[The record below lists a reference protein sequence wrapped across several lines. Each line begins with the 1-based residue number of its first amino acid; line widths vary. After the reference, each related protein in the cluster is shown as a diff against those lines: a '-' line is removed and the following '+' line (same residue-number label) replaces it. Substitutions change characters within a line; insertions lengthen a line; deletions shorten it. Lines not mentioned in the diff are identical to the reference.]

1 MARRAIVVRFTCRGS
16 GIRLEEM
23 KVIALWLLSVAL
35 IAVGFLGVIAPG
47 LPGVLLIFAGMLLG
61 AWIDDFQ
68 RVGWWTLSVLAAI
81 TVFTF
86 IIDVIASLLGAK
98 RVGASRQA
106 LIGSV
111 VGGLAGIPFGL
122 FGLIAGPFV
131 GAVAGE
137 YLARRQLMDA
147 ARVGWG
153 TFVGLALGTLAKLAL
168 TVAMLTIFAVALI
181 W

>member
-1 MARRAIVVRFTCRGS
+1 MVVRFTWGLVRDQTAV
-16 GIRLEEM
+16 M
-23 KVIALWLLSVAL
+23 KIIALWLLAVAL
-35 IAVGFLGVIAPG
+35 MAVGFLGVIAPG
-47 LPGVLLIFAGMLLG
+47 LPGVLLIFGGMLLG

-68 RVGWWTLSVLAAI
+68 RVGWFTLAILAALMLL
-81 TVFTF
+81 TF
-86 IIDVIASLLGAK
+86 VIDVLSSLLGAK

-111 VGGLAGIPFGL
+111 LGGLAGIPFGL

-153 TFVGLALGTLAKLAL
+153 TFVGLAVGTLAKLAL
-168 TVAMLTIFAVALI
+168 AVAMLAIFAVALI